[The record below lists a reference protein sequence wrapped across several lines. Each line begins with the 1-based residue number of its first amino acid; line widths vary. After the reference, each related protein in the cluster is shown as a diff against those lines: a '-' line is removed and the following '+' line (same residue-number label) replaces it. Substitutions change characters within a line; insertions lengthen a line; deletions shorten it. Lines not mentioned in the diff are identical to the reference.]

1 MSSSLDLDI
10 QRRLLAWFRDQKR
23 ELPWRG
29 TKDPYRIWVS
39 EVMLQQTT
47 VGAVLPRYGRFL
59 DRFPDVASLSRAR
72 EESVVAEWSG
82 LGYYSRAR
90 NLHRA
95 ARAVVENHGG
105 RIPRDVEAL
114 RELPGV
120 GEYMAAA
127 VASLAFG
134 TRVPA
139 ADANV
144 TRVISRLYAI
154 AGPASSRAHRERVR
168 EAAEAILPDRD
179 PGDATAA
186 WMDLGQSIC
195 LPRKPRCG
203 VCPLAEQ
210 CAGLRT
216 GAPED
221 FPEKTKRP
229 AVTRICFAAAFA
241 QSKGRGRLVRR
252 PPGSWLAG
260 TWAFPSAEGESPRQ
274 ARGNLARALRP
285 AGFRLDRG
293 GPVGRTSHT
302 IMNRHLEIEVF
313 AASSLEANDG
323 EEKGAKR
330 LAGRWFTAGSLDRSA
345 VSTLTRKIARAAG
358 FLPEPD

>member
-1 MSSSLDLDI
+1 MTPQDRAI
-10 QRRLLAWFRDQKR
+10 QRCLLAWFREQKR

-47 VGAVLPRYGRFL
+47 VGAVLPRYDRFVG
-59 DRFPDVASLSRAR
+59 RFPDVAALSRAR

-95 ARAVVENHGG
+95 ARAVVRDHGG
-105 RIPRDVEAL
+105 RIPRDVETL

-144 TRVISRLYAI
+144 TRVLSRLHAI
-154 AGPASSRAHRERVR
+154 GGPVSSRAHRARVR
-168 EAAEAILPDRD
+168 EAAAAILPDRD

-203 VCPLAEQ
+203 ICPLAEH

-221 FPEKTKRP
+221 FPEKPRRP
-229 AVTRICFAAAFA
+229 ASTRVFFAAAFEL
-241 QSKGRGRLVRR
+241 SDGRVRLVRR
-252 PPGSWLAG
+252 HPDTWLAG
-260 TWAFPSAEGESPRQ
+260 TWAFPLAEGKTPHE
-274 ARGNLARALRP
+274 ARRKLAVSLQPEGLRMGRARAMGKT
-285 AGFRLDRG
+285 A
-293 GPVGRTSHT
+293 HT
-302 IMNRHLEIEVF
+302 IMRRRLEIEIFRVNPD
-313 AASSLEANDG
+313 ETG
-323 EEKGAKR
+323 KR
-330 LAGRWFTAGSLDRSA
+330 LPGRQFTAGELDRAA

-358 FLPEPD
+358 FLREPD